1 VILSLSLSISGIRN
15 TRTSKKGMKETREY
29 EIYMNK
35 KHSCK
40 FKFIITGMLISAC
53 LFFCGMHFG
62 HR

>member
-1 VILSLSLSISGIRN
+1 
-15 TRTSKKGMKETREY
+15 MKETREY